1 MYNNIVCRLKE
12 EAFQSFFSFFL
23 SGERCVPSWRK
34 ERYFFLALEYYFKA
48 ISFDVSDWI

>member
-1 MYNNIVCRLKE
+1 MYNNTLLFVALRRRHSK
-12 EAFQSFFSFFL
+12 L
-23 SGERCVPSWRK
+23 SLSAENDVPLWRK

>member
-1 MYNNIVCRLKE
+1 MYNNIACRLKE

-23 SGERCVPSWRK
+23 SGERCAIVA
-34 ERYFFLALEYYFKA
+34 EGALLCLALEYYFKA